1 MSKQTGGIDIH
12 LNTPQWNT
20 INSTARETFLI
31 GGVGMGKSYLL
42 AYLSFRAL
50 CIKGAVVLLAAPT
63 IKTLRNA
70 TLKQV
75 QNGWA
80 DLGFFEN
87 EHYVINRRPPLR
99 WGIKPFSSLSSHSA
113 LTTKWGSYAVLDGL
127 DNFNSHRGSEFDE
140 IFIDE
145 LRDTDPEARLVL
157 IGRLRGKTYTRLGF
171 KHRAWYATT
180 PPENPTMLQSIVDS
194 KGTDIKVIW
203 GTSYDNAD
211 NLPEPYISNLK
222 LSYDEKTFEREVLGK
237 LVFLNS
243 NPFFYSFVPPE
254 HVGPTQADPRHT
266 LTLSF
271 DFNVNP
277 LTCIAVQ
284 AFGNKVSVLREWR
297 LEGSDIFKLAAQ
309 IRPFMEQFRS
319 VEITGDATGMAKS
332 ALVRDNIPAYII
344 LLKELGLRDSSL
356 RLAKANPPH
365 SNSIIICNSV
375 ISRIISLKIDPSCK
389 YLIEDLKAVSIGPN
403 NKISIDNPK
412 QGHLMD
418 CFRYYLHN
426 YWGHTIPKSSYE
438 RAKQS

>member
-1 MSKQTGGIDIH
+1 
-12 LNTPQWNT
+12 
-20 INSTARETFLI
+20 
-31 GGVGMGKSYLL
+31 MGKSFFL
-42 AYLSFRAL
+42 AL
-50 CIKGAVVLLAAPT
+50 CAINALKVPGSIVLISSPT
-63 IKTLRNA
+63 YGVLQNA
-70 TLKQV
+70 TFPAMQAAWDAMGFYEGS
-75 QNGWA
+75 NG
-80 DLGFFEN
+80 GYIVN
-87 EHYVINRRPPLR
+87 TRPPLR
-99 WGIKPFSSLSSHSA
+99 WGIKPYSPISNKMI
-113 LTTKWGSYAVLDGL
+113 LTTRWGSFAVLASL
-127 DNFNSHRGSEFDE
+127 DNPHFLRGAQYDE
-140 IFIDE
+140 IFVDE
-145 LRDTDPEARLVL
+145 LRDAPADTRDVL
-157 IGRLRGKTYTRLGF
+157 MGRLRGAKYSELKL
-171 KHRAWYATT
+171 KHRIWYATT
-180 PPENPTMLQSIVDS
+180 PPENPTVLSGILERAN
-194 KGTDIKVIW
+194 TELKVVL
-203 GTSYDNAD
+203 GTSYDNSA
-211 NLPEPYISNLK
+211 NLPNSYIEGLR

-237 LVFLNS
+237 LVFFNS

-254 HVGPTQADPRHT
+254 HIGPTQADPRHT

-365 SNSIIICNSV
+365 SNSLIICNSV
-375 ISRIISLKIDPSCK
+375 ISRIISLKIDPFCK